1 MYVILLHY
9 LEIRMLVFG
18 LGHFSIEDNY
28 ISLIECTTEPFK
40 FEEFQLEFTEDEE
53 SDKLND

>member
-1 MYVILLHY
+1 MYVILLPN
-9 LEIRMLVFG
+9 LEIRMLLLS

-40 FEEFQLEFTEDEE
+40 FEEFQLEVTEDEE